1 MPPTI
6 HSKGAPLTFP
16 PPPRPP
22 ADTLTPE
29 RVITHQHYAPGDQVF
44 IVKGAFRG
52 NLVGEEMTV
61 VAPSWHTPTDED
73 GWRLRNPRGGEHS
86 YITAHPRYMIHTG
99 RYCPDCT
106 HHFNALAA
114 SLLPRMPATDR
125 STDGGWYYLTSL
137 DQLVH
142 TSDLGSSR

>member
-1 MPPTI
+1 MQ
-6 HSKGAPLTFP
+6 LTSFP

-29 RVITHQHYAPGDQVF
+29 RDITHQHFTPGDQVA
-44 IVKGAFRG
+44 IIKGAFKG
-52 NLVGEEMTV
+52 ELVGEEMTV
-61 VAPSWHTPTDED
+61 VASSWHTPTDSD

-106 HHFNALAA
+106 GFFRAL
-114 SLLPRMPATDR
+114 SDTLLPRMPDTER
-125 STDGGWYYLTSL
+125 SVDGGWYYQSAL

-142 TSDLGSSR
+142 TADLGGSR